1 MIGAV
6 YTRLQL
12 SRAYS
17 LMFLGGFCSGLFWV
31 SESNVMRGYN
41 NLAYVLFVI
50 TIVVFF
56 CWDFLAYCVSSVLHL
71 GGVLLSIILSTPC
84 RVP

>member
-6 YTRLQL
+6 YTRLQH

-41 NLAYVLFVI
+41 NLAYVLFCYYNSR
-50 TIVVFF
+50 VFLLGF
-56 CWDFLAYCVSSVLHL
+56 SSLLCFPLFFIWEVSYCQ
-71 GGVLLSIILSTPC
+71 
-84 RVP
+84 